1 MTSIGVTNITV
12 RLFPSLLKSPF
23 TWCDDEQNRI
33 LVLKRGH
40 KLGTRALNSQPLD
53 CEPMPYRTERRDRP
67 YRCGGFTIE
76 RVTPG
81 IASRISI
88 SKL

>member
-12 RLFPSLLKSPF
+12 RLFPSLPKSPF
-23 TWCDDEQNRI
+23 TWCDEQNWI
-33 LVLKRGH
+33 LILKRGH
-40 KLGTRALNSQPLD
+40 KLGTRPLNSQPQD
-53 CEPMPYRTERRDRP
+53 CELMPYRTERRDRP